1 MPNKSS
7 LPFLV
12 APDYLPDHFSHWY
25 LLSSHLQRESGCTLS
40 LELPAAHSE
49 MNALLAEGNIG
60 MLYANAF
67 LAAELIREQGWLP
80 LVRPVNRYDEVLVAV
95 AADSPY
101 QSLCELPA
109 DALIQSRPN
118 QDICRIGLRLLRES
132 CLNTEN
138 IRLAEADSL
147 SLVASALIKGE
158 VQAGFFTADI
168 YHHLSKHTRDSLRVL
183 QESQLGNV
191 SHLIVLH
198 PKHAALQDT
207 LQQAFCGMADKPAA
221 ALILESLDMPE
232 GFAAFT
238 AEEAEAM
245 TAWML
250 DTASAADGQADETG
264 AASIEA
270 ETENAPAADA
280 AETADNSGKETVET
294 NKAG

>member
-1 MPNKSS
+1 MPNKTS

-40 LELPAAHSE
+40 LELPASHSE
-49 MNALLAEGNIG
+49 MNAVLADGNIG
-60 MLYANAF
+60 ILYANAF

-109 DALIQSRPN
+109 DAVIQSRPN

-138 IRLAEADSL
+138 IRLTEADSL
-147 SLVASALIKGE
+147 SLVASALLKGE
-158 VQAGFFTADI
+158 AQAGFFNADI
-168 YHHLSKHTRDSLRVL
+168 YRHLSKHTRDNLRVL

-250 DTASAADGQADETG
+250 ETTPAASEQADKAAEAAADTP
-264 AASIEA
+264 A
-270 ETENAPAADA
+270 EDTP
-280 AETADNSGKETVET
+280 ETADNSGKETAEADKTV
-294 NKAG
+294 

>member
-1 MPNKSS
+1 MPDKSTV
-7 LPFLV
+7 PFLV

-25 LLSSHLQRESGCTLS
+25 LLSSHLQRESGCTIP
-40 LELPAAHSE
+40 LELPASHSE

-60 MLYANAF
+60 LLYADAF
-67 LAAELIREQGWLP
+67 LAAGLIREQAWLP

-109 DALIQSRPN
+109 DAMIQSRPN

-147 SLVASALIKGE
+147 SLVASALLKGE
-158 VQAGFFTADI
+158 AQAGFFTAGI

-198 PKHAALQDT
+198 PKHAALQET
-207 LQQAFCGMADKPAA
+207 LRQAFCGMTGKPAA

-232 GFAAFT
+232 GFAGFT
-238 AEEAEAM
+238 AEEAEIM

-250 DTASAADGQADETG
+250 ETAPADGGQADEAGEAGTQAEAG
-264 AASIEA
+264 A

-280 AETADNSGKETVET
+280 VET
-294 NKAG
+294 PVHPD

>member
-1 MPNKSS
+1 MPDKSS
-7 LPFLV
+7 IPFLI

-49 MNALLAEGNIG
+49 MNTLLAEGNIG
-60 MLYANAF
+60 LLYANAF
-67 LAAELIREQGWLP
+67 LAARLIREQGWLP
-80 LVRPVNRYDEVLVAV
+80 LVRPINRYDEVLVAV

-101 QSLCELPA
+101 QSLCELPT

-118 QDICRIGLRLLRES
+118 QDIHHIGLRLLRES
-132 CLNTEN
+132 CLNTEG
-138 IRLAEADSL
+138 IRLSEADSL
-147 SLVASALIKGE
+147 SLVASALLKGE
-158 VQAGFFTADI
+158 AQAGFFTADI
-168 YHHLSKHTRDSLRVL
+168 YHHLSKHTRDNLRVL

-191 SHLIVLH
+191 SHLFVLH
-198 PKHAALQDT
+198 PKHADLQDT

-250 DTASAADGQADETG
+250 ETTPPAGEQAEKAAEAAADTP
-264 AASIEA
+264 A
-270 ETENAPAADA
+270 EDT
-280 AETADNSGKETVET
+280 AETADNSGKETAET
-294 NKAG
+294 DKTV